1 MLGADAIAISNSAL
15 QAIGC
20 LGMRAC
26 HTNNCPVG
34 IATQKESLR
43 NRIKI
48 DNSARQL
55 SNYLNATTDLMKVI
69 ARACGYDDFKK
80 FNSDDL
86 TTFNRDIHYLTGIP
100 YAGDPPQ
107 PLSSQDV

>member
-34 IATQKESLR
+34 IATQKEHLR
-43 NRIKI
+43 ERLDI
-48 DNSARQL
+48 DASANQL
-55 SNYLNATTDLMKVI
+55 ANFLNASTDLIKVI
-69 ARACGYDDFKK
+69 SRACGYDDIAK
-80 FNSDDL
+80 FNDSDLSTYD
-86 TTFNRDIHYLTGIP
+86 RDMHFLTGIG
-100 YAGDPPQ
+100 YAGIKSG
-107 PLSSQDV
+107 L